1 MSLFVGIGNPM
12 RGDDA
17 AGLLVATRLR
27 ELSPPGL
34 RVIEL
39 EGEPIDLIEAF
50 GGAPAVIVADAVSSG
65 AEPGTVH
72 RFDAAA
78 APLPAALAAHST
90 HALGLAEAVELAR
103 ALGRLPERLTVLG
116 IEGAR
121 FEAGARPLPQVER
134 AAAAVAEEL
143 AAAAGAAPG
152 AGVSYLVEEGSREA
166 IPGPPRKESRSSR

>member
-17 AGLLVATRLR
+17 AGLLVAARLR
-27 ELSPPGL
+27 ELSAPGL
-34 RVIEL
+34 RVTEL
-39 EGEPIDLIEAF
+39 EGEPVDLIEAF
-50 GGAPAVIVADAVSSG
+50 GGAAEVLVADAVSSG

-78 APLPAALAAHST
+78 APLPARLAGPST
-90 HALGLAEAVELAR
+90 HALGLPEAIELAR

-121 FEAGARPLPQVER
+121 FEAGSEPLSEVRLAAASVADEI
-134 AAAAVAEEL
+134 AAAVA
-143 AAAAGAAPG
+143 GG
-152 AGVSYLVEEGSREA
+152 AGVSYLVDQVAERQD
-166 IPGPPRKESRSSR
+166 PVR

>member
-17 AGLLVATRLR
+17 AGLLVAARLR

-34 RVIEL
+34 RVAEL
-39 EGEPIDLIEAF
+39 EGEPVDLIEAF
-50 GGAPAVIVADAVSSG
+50 GEAEVVLVADAVSSG
-65 AEPGTVH
+65 AEPGTLH
-72 RFDAAA
+72 RFDAGA
-78 APLPAALAAHST
+78 APLPALLAGPST

-121 FEAGARPLPQVER
+121 FEPGSRPL
-134 AAAAVAEEL
+134 AEVCL
-143 AAAAGAAPG
+143 AAAALADEIASAQEAA
-152 AGVSYLVEEGSREA
+152 RD
-166 IPGPPRKESRSSR
+166 PGPVRGAPT

>member
-1 MSLFVGIGNPM
+1 MSLFIGIGNPM
-12 RGDDA
+12 RADDA
-17 AGLLVATRLR
+17 AGLLVAARLR

-39 EGEPIDLIEAF
+39 KGEPVDLIEAF
-50 GGAPAVIVADAVSSG
+50 GGAPAVLVADAVSSG

-78 APLPAALAAHST
+78 RPLPVALAAPST

-103 ALGRLPERLTVLG
+103 ALGRLPEWLTVLG

-121 FEAGARPLPQVER
+121 FEAGSAPLPEVSL
-134 AAAAVAEEL
+134 AAASVAEEI
-143 AAAAGAAPG
+143 AGAGIP
-152 AGVSYLVEEGSREA
+152 YLVDQA
-166 IPGPPRKESRSSR
+166 AESKDPVQ

>member
-17 AGLLVATRLR
+17 AGLLVAARLR

-39 EGEPIDLIEAF
+39 EGEPVDLIEAF
-50 GGAPAVIVADAVSSG
+50 GGAAAVLVADAVSSD

-72 RFDAAA
+72 RFDAGA
-78 APLPAALAAHST
+78 APLPARLAGPST
-90 HALGLAEAVELAR
+90 HALGLPEAVELAR

-121 FEAGARPLPQVER
+121 FEAGSRPLPEVTRAAVSLAEEV
-134 AAAAVAEEL
+134 AAAASV
-143 AAAAGAAPG
+143 APG
-152 AGVSYLVEEGSREA
+152 AGVSYLVDQ
-166 IPGPPRKESRSSR
+166 PVESQDPVR